1 MEENKD
7 TKKPAKKT
15 AAKKDT
21 TKKDTAKKPAAK
33 KETVKKTA
41 APKKTTAKKADKAQE
56 SKNINIIMKTNI
68 GDVKLELYPDKAPVT
83 VENFVS
89 YIKDKF
95 FDGLIFH
102 RVIDGFMIQG
112 GGFDEN
118 LHQKETK
125 APIKI
130 ESDNGLK
137 NDRGTIAMARTSDP
151 NSATSQFFINLVDN
165 NFLNFRSPDVH
176 GYGYAVFGKV
186 TEGMD
191 VVDKI
196 ATVPTGS
203 IGYMQDVPKYLIQID
218 TFEII

>member
-1 MEENKD
+1 MEENK
-7 TKKPAKKT
+7 TAKKT
-15 AAKKDT
+15 AAKKS
-21 TKKDTAKKPAAK
+21 TAKKSENK
-33 KETVKKTA
+33 KTAVKKTNTS
-41 APKKTTAKKADKAQE
+41 KKTTAKKENTKQS
-56 SKNINIIMKTNI
+56 SKNINILMKTNI
-68 GDVKLELYPDKAPVT
+68 GEIKLELYPEKAPVT

-89 YIKDKF
+89 YINDNF
-95 FDGLIFH
+95 FNGLIFH

-137 NDRGTIAMARTSDP
+137 NDRGTIAMARTNDP

-165 NFLNFRSPDVH
+165 NFLNFRSPDIA

-186 TEGMD
+186 TDGME

-203 IGYMQDVPKYLIQID
+203 FGYMQDVPKYLIQIESV
-218 TFEII
+218 EIVKG

>member
-1 MEENKD
+1 MKKIFAVILFAVLMTAGAVQAQTKNPKVLID
-7 TKKPAKKT
+7 TSMGQIEA
-15 AAKKDT
+15 
-21 TKKDTAKKPAAK
+21 
-33 KETVKKTA
+33 
-41 APKKTTAKKADKAQE
+41 
-56 SKNINIIMKTNI
+56 
-68 GDVKLELYPDKAPVT
+68 ELYPDKAPVT
-83 VENFVS
+83 VTNFLEYVNN
-89 YIKDKF
+89 KF
-95 FDGLIFH
+95 YDGLVFH
-102 RVIDGFMIQG
+102 RVIPGFMIQG
-112 GGFDEN
+112 GGMNSDMQE
-118 LHQKETK
+118 K
-125 APIKI
+125 AGRSPIQI

-137 NDRGTIAMARTSDP
+137 NYRGTLAMARTSDP

>member
-1 MEENKD
+1 MEENK
-7 TKKPAKKT
+7 TAKKT
-15 AAKKDT
+15 AAKKS
-21 TKKDTAKKPAAK
+21 TAKKSENK
-33 KETVKKTA
+33 KTAVKKTNTS
-41 APKKTTAKKADKAQE
+41 KKTTAKKENTKQS
-56 SKNINIIMKTNI
+56 SKNINILMKTNI
-68 GDVKLELYPDKAPVT
+68 GEIKLELYPEKAPVT

-89 YIKDKF
+89 YINDNF
-95 FDGLIFH
+95 FNGLIFH

-137 NDRGTIAMARTSDP
+137 NDRGTIAMARTNDP

-165 NFLNFRSPDVH
+165 NFLNFRSPDIT

-186 TEGMD
+186 TDGME

-203 IGYMQDVPKYLIQID
+203 FGYMQDVPKYLIQIESV
-218 TFEII
+218 EIVKG

>member
-1 MEENKD
+1 MEENK
-7 TKKPAKKT
+7 TNKNT
-15 AAKKDT
+15 AAKKS
-21 TKKDTAKKPAAK
+21 TAKK
-33 KETVKKTA
+33 TDT
-41 APKKTTAKKADKAQE
+41 KKTTAKKNTADKKPAAAKKTTAKSAPKKQNN
-56 SKNINIIMKTNI
+56 KNINLLMKTNI
-68 GDVKLELYPDKAPVT
+68 GEIKLELYPDKAPVT

-89 YIKDKF
+89 YVKDNF
-95 FDGLIFH
+95 FNGLIFH
-102 RVIDGFMIQG
+102 RVINGFMIQG

-118 LHQKETK
+118 LRQKETK

-137 NDRGTIAMARTSDP
+137 NDRGTIAMARTNDP

-165 NFLNFRSPDVH
+165 NFLNFRSPDVT

-186 TEGMD
+186 TDGMD

-203 IGYMQDVPKYLIQID
+203 FGYMQDVPKYLIQIESV
-218 TFEII
+218 EII

>member
-1 MEENKD
+1 MEENK
-7 TKKPAKKT
+7 TAKKT
-15 AAKKDT
+15 AAKKS
-21 TKKDTAKKPAAK
+21 TAKKSENK
-33 KETVKKTA
+33 KTAVKKTNTS
-41 APKKTTAKKADKAQE
+41 KKTTAKKENTKQS
-56 SKNINIIMKTNI
+56 SKNINILMKTNI
-68 GDVKLELYPDKAPVT
+68 GEIKLELYPDKAPVT

-89 YIKDKF
+89 YINDNF
-95 FDGLIFH
+95 FNGLIFH

-137 NDRGTIAMARTSDP
+137 NDRGTIAMARTNDP

-165 NFLNFRSPDVH
+165 NFLNFRSPDIA

-186 TEGMD
+186 TDGME

-203 IGYMQDVPKYLIQID
+203 FGYMQDVPKYLIQIESV
-218 TFEII
+218 EIVKG

>member
-1 MEENKD
+1 MEENK
-7 TKKPAKKT
+7 TNKNT
-15 AAKKDT
+15 AAKKSTAKKTD
-21 TKKDTAKKPAAK
+21 TKKTTADKKPAA
-33 KETVKKTA
+33 A
-41 APKKTTAKKADKAQE
+41 KKTTAKSAPKKQNN
-56 SKNINIIMKTNI
+56 KNINLLMKTNI
-68 GDVKLELYPDKAPVT
+68 GEIKLELYPDKAPVT

-89 YIKDKF
+89 YVKDNF
-95 FDGLIFH
+95 FNGLIFH
-102 RVIDGFMIQG
+102 RVINGFMIQG

-118 LHQKETK
+118 LRQKETK

-137 NDRGTIAMARTSDP
+137 NDRGTIAMARTNDP

-165 NFLNFRSPDVH
+165 NFLNFRSPDVT

-186 TEGMD
+186 TDGMD

-203 IGYMQDVPKYLIQID
+203 FGYMQDVPKYLIQIESV
-218 TFEII
+218 EII